1 MRRPSKT
8 SISRVIRSWADRPSA
23 GIASARSAND
33 AAPPRLL
40 VLARPAGVVVAVRV
54 LVVAHEVAPRGPGGE
69 LEVEV
74 LLGEGVE
81 SSATD
86 RTSAVGRL
94 GMLEPMLVAGAP
106 CDQAS
111 RPGDTARMTD
121 ATTLPLV
128 EQLRFTR
135 SEFRRGLRGTPEAD
149 AVRRLEPMNSIG
161 WIVAHMA
168 WHEQRYWLTRGP
180 RRDAAAGAQRDRR
193 ERRPGRRR
201 RRCGRCSTRGAR

>member
-1 MRRPSKT
+1 MMWPHEGHAESWKSKY
-8 SISRVIRSWADRPSA
+8 S
-23 GIASARSAND
+23 SARAL
-33 AAPPRLL
+33 R
-40 VLARPAGVVVAVRV
+40 
-54 LVVAHEVAPRGPGGE
+54 
-69 LEVEV
+69 
-74 LLGEGVE
+74 

-86 RTSAVGRL
+86 RTSTVGRL
-94 GMLEPMLVAGAP
+94 GMLEAMLVAGAP

-111 RPGDTARMTD
+111 GRATLPSMTD

-168 WHEQRYWLTRGP
+168 WHEQRYWLTRGLGETP
-180 RRDAAAGAQRDRR
+180 RPELNEIAANGGPADDAAAAR
-193 ERRPGRRR
+193 
-201 RRCGRCSTRGAR
+201 RCSTRGAP